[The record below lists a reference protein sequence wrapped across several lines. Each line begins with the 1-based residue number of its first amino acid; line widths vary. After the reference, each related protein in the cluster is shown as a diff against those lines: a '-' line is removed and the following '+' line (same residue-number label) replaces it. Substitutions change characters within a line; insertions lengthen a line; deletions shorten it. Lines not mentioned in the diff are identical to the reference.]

1 MIERHGHSFEQIA
14 VSDNHLAST
23 GATVGSTRA
32 PRSGKCS
39 FVCYNP
45 VKAIIRAA
53 RRGFS
58 LVRSLVLRN
67 HGISADSRRFRRARD
82 RFRFCARCDYTV
94 VQFMPAN
101 DCNLRSIRLVKHFP
115 PSLLFDLDFRP
126 SSSSAAL
133 PLPFFLRLTGS
144 ASSGSL
150 ACRKVQNTRRKRAIR
165 DRTPLTFHFSWSKI
179 IRSPSYVPKTRVRSF
194 R

>member
-1 MIERHGHSFEQIA
+1 MR
-14 VSDNHLAST
+14 
-23 GATVGSTRA
+23 
-32 PRSGKCS
+32 
-39 FVCYNP
+39 YNS

-53 RRGFS
+53 RRGS
-58 LVRSLVLRN
+58 LVRSLRN
-67 HGISADSRRFRRARD
+67 HGISADPRRSRRARD
-82 RFRFCARCDYTV
+82 RFRFCARDDYPV

-115 PSLLFDLDFRP
+115 PSLLLDLDFRP
-126 SSSSAAL
+126 SSSSSA
-133 PLPFFLRLTGS
+133 GS
-144 ASSGSL
+144 PPPSVPPRSTSSGSL

-179 IRSPSYVPKTRVRSF
+179 IRSPSYVPKARVRSF